1 MHYLSDR
8 VFAWMTH
15 EPLVGVMMVVGTIVL
30 FVGAYRRGGADQ
42 ADGFFAW
49 TRRAVEA
56 AATALLFLALL
67 WGFRSVLGD
76 NARGFETNHGRVT
89 DANYQSVRTIW
100 GAPHVQRELEASLE
114 GVEGDAIAGFDGTIH
129 MTLDERQKGSALYS
143 GFQAD
148 VELEYAIHNSAP
160 HTALARLFLPL
171 GEQPLLEDLHVWNG
185 GVELEDPTLHP
196 DGMRWERSIAPD
208 ETLQIR
214 VRYRTRGLELL
225 YYQVPQRRN
234 IRDFRLAI
242 DVSGLAVDDVNYP
255 DFCLTPTAIE
265 PTDDGVRLLWTLDR
279 AVTTSGM
286 GIALPRPE
294 QPGSKVALVLDR
306 SPYALMLLVVA
317 VGLTLMVRRESV
329 SFLDL
334 SLLSSAYCVVFLTMA
349 SASDYLLGFWGSLG
363 VGAGLT
369 LALSWWL
376 YRRHPARRSIAV
388 LVVFFAAVFPL
399 AGLLPDHREAFDGAV
414 SIGLI
419 VYLFALALRTRTPAP
434 LTGPIDEHTPTPPP
448 A

>member
-1 MHYLSDR
+1 
-8 VFAWMTH
+8 MTH

-30 FVGAYRRGGADQ
+30 FVGAYRRRGADQ

-49 TRRAVEA
+49 TRRTVEA

-76 NARGFETNHGRVT
+76 NARAFTSNHGRVT
-89 DANYQSVRTIW
+89 EANYQSVRTIW
-100 GAPHVQRELEASLE
+100 GAPHVQWELQAVLE
-114 GVEGDAIAGFDGTIH
+114 GVEADPIAAFDGSIR
-129 MTLDERQKGSALYS
+129 MKPNERQKGSALYS
-143 GFQAD
+143 GYEAD
-148 VELEYAIHNSAP
+148 VELSYTIHNPSPDRAV
-160 HTALARLFLPL
+160 ARLFLPL
-171 GEQPLLEDLHVWNG
+171 VDQPLLEDLHVWND
-185 GVELEDPTLHP
+185 GVELENPQLAS
-196 DGMRWERSIAPD
+196 DGMRWERSIDAGD
-208 ETLQIR
+208 RLQIR
-214 VRYRTRGLELL
+214 IRYRTRGLEHL
-225 YYQVPQRRN
+225 YYEVPQRRN
-234 IRDFRLAI
+234 IRDFELAI
-242 DVSGLAVDDVNYP
+242 DVDGLAIDDVNYP
-255 DFCLTPTAIE
+255 DHCLTPTAIE
-265 PTDDGVRLLWTLDR
+265 PTSTGVRLVWALDR

-286 GIALPRPE
+286 GVALPRPE

-317 VGLTLMVRRESV
+317 VVLTLMVRRESV

-334 SLLSSAYCVVFLTMA
+334 SLLSAAYCVVFLTMA

-363 VGAGLT
+363 IGAALT

-399 AGLLPDHREAFDGAV
+399 AGLVPDHREAFDGVV

-419 VYLFALALRTRTPAP
+419 VYLFVLALRTRAPAP
-434 LTGPIDEHTPTPPP
+434 LTAPVAEHMPTPPP
-448 A
+448 

>member
-30 FVGAYRRGGADQ
+30 FVGAYRRRGADQ

-76 NARGFETNHGRVT
+76 NARGFASDHGRVT

-100 GAPHVQRELEASLE
+100 GAPHVQWELQAQLE
-114 GVEGDAIAGFDGTIH
+114 GVEGDAIAAFDGTIR
-129 MTLDERQKGSALYS
+129 MTPNERQKGSALYS
-143 GFQAD
+143 GYEAD
-148 VELEYAIHNSAP
+148 IELAYTVHNPGRRA
-160 HTALARLFLPL
+160 TVARLFLPL
-171 GEQPLLEDLHVWNG
+171 GDQPLLEDLHVWND
-185 GVELEDPTLHP
+185 GVELEDPQLAS
-196 DGMRWERSIAPD
+196 DGMRWERSIGAGD
-208 ETLQIR
+208 ELNVR
-214 VRYRTRGLELL
+214 VRYRTRGLEHL
-225 YYQVPQRRN
+225 YYQLPQRRN
-234 IRDFRLAI
+234 IRDFRLVIA
-242 DVSGLAVDDVNYP
+242 VAGLALDDVNYP
-255 DFCLTPTAIE
+255 DHCLTPTSIE
-265 PTDDGVRLLWTLDR
+265 PTDSGVQLVWALDR

-286 GIALPRPE
+286 GIALPHPE

-334 SLLSSAYCVVFLTMA
+334 SLLSAAYCVVFLTMA

-363 VGAGLT
+363 LGAGLT

-399 AGLLPDHREAFDGAV
+399 AGLLPDHRESFDGAV

-419 VYLFALALRTRTPAP
+419 LYLFALALRTRAPAP
-434 LTGPIDEHTPTPPP
+434 LSAPVDEHTPTPPP
-448 A
+448 